1 MYNTAKI
8 VDAAK
13 SFTPFERDCCI
24 TVALKISDDSCK
36 MDEYEKSIFM
46 QFYDQLPSQESEFFK
61 SDVFKVIAQARTTPS
76 AHIYAEVKKL
86 REDAM
91 DMITRPKMKAFK
103 ALARKKILN

>member
-8 VDAAK
+8 ADAVK

-46 QFYDQLPSQESEFFK
+46 EFYDQLPFQESKFFH
-61 SDVFKVIAQARTTPS
+61 SDVYKLITQARTSPNV
-76 AHIYAEVKKL
+76 HIYAEVKKL